1 MLHFVDACEA
11 ERGCGAAALIEVIVT
26 SSLESVMVIVSSL
39 LLLSL
44 LHGHCVLFF

>member
-26 SSLESVMVIVSSL
+26 SSLEFVMDVCQSL
-39 LLLSL
+39 EQ
-44 LHGHCVLFF
+44 